1 MIGLFCVK
9 RTWFQADNH
18 VDLFVSPDFWE
29 SFSPNPAM
37 GSMAGQN
44 PG

>member
-1 MIGLFCVK
+1 MVGLFCVK
-9 RTWFQADNH
+9 RTWFQLDNH
-18 VDLFVSPDFWE
+18 ADLFVSPDFWE

-37 GSMAGQN
+37 GSMPGQN